1 MLFNSLSYAVF
12 LPVVCIVYYLLPHRM
27 RWAVLLVF
35 SLYFYMS
42 WNPQLILLI
51 LFTILVSWSA
61 SLILSRLGGQAAR
74 RMVVG
79 IGVGL
84 CLSVLFFFKYYDF
97 AAESLRSLLGLSG
110 LSLSLPTLKLMLPVG
125 ISFYTFQTLSY
136 IIDVYRGDLPAE
148 RHLGYYALY
157 VSFFPQLVAGPIER
171 AGNLLPQF
179 RQEHRFSTAACTRG
193 LQQIGVGLFKKV
205 VIADYLADFVDAVY
219 NNLPGKAGMTL
230 ILATVLFGIQIYC
243 DFSGYSDIAVGSA
256 QILGFRADGKF
267 LQPLFCAQRAGILAP
282 MAHQPDHLVY
292 RLCLYPAGRQ
302 PMQQGK
308 ASAQPAHHLSAQRS
322 LAWGELDLCLLG
334 PLAWIVPLF

>member
-219 NNLPGKAGMTL
+219 NNLSGKAGMTL
-230 ILATVLFGIQIYC
+230 ILATFLFGIQIYC

-256 QILGFRADGKF
+256 QIS
-267 LQPLFCAQRAGILAP
+267 GI
-282 MAHQPDHLVY
+282 
-292 RLCLYPAGRQ
+292 
-302 PMQQGK
+302 
-308 ASAQPAHHLSAQRS
+308 
-322 LAWGELDLCLLG
+322 
-334 PLAWIVPLF
+334 